1 MGIDFSAKSPTP
13 SYLYPDM
20 LARLWLLISV
30 LSTPYILWLLFK
42 LKKFGWL
49 ISFSVFV
56 LLPFVLGYFVL
67 VGELMNIVLPSLAL
81 LNLGIFLF
89 LLKHSYPD
97 WKDPVF
103 RNTPG
108 SDFK

>member
-1 MGIDFSAKSPTP
+1 MGTDFSAKSPTL

-42 LKKFGWL
+42 LKKFSWL

-81 LNLGIFLF
+81 LNLAIFLF

-97 WKDPVF
+97 WRDPVF
-103 RNTPG
+103 KNTPG